1 MTFKFTLQETIQN
14 VKCKIFAF
22 WYTSFVNYKRSNV
35 LNVLCMRSIINTQIV
50 YKNALFYNWNEIMK
64 SSNELKSDRS
74 LDIKMPSYFIFTEI
88 ENHYASL
95 HFGYKRPSFF
105 YWRKLM
111 IYLFMVKVVLQGNV
125 SLYIFQGVCHI
136 TTHTTINI

>member
-50 YKNALFYNWNEIMK
+50 YKDALFCNWNEIMK

-105 YWRKLM
+105 LLKKTNDIPFHGKSCSTRKRVL
-111 IYLFMVKVVLQGNV
+111 IYLPRCMPRHYPHN
-125 SLYIFQGVCHI
+125 H
-136 TTHTTINI
+136 